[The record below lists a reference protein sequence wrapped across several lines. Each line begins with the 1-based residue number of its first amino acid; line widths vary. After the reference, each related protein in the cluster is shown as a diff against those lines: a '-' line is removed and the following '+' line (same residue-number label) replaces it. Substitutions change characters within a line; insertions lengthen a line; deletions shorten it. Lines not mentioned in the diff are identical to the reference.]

1 MAGTTFGIIMIVIAA
16 VAGLVIMETL
26 VLAADRSPYFKHPH
40 PERIWDKV
48 RGGVHLGD
56 PRSLEAPY
64 DESVRPEGGQ
74 PPGQAHSSAA
84 DEGAGPGQPRS

>member
-16 VAGLVIMETL
+16 VAGLVALEVM

-40 PERIWDKV
+40 PDRIWSKV

-56 PRSLEAPY
+56 PRSYEAPY
-64 DESVRPEGGQ
+64 DESVKPESEEPSQPAAEGEGGK
-74 PPGQAHSSAA
+74 
-84 DEGAGPGQPRS
+84 AG